1 MCPVA
6 GRLIGVPPPAKVC
19 CHVLVIETDGG
30 VVLVDTGF
38 GTADVADPRR
48 LPRALRAI
56 TRPALDPSETALA
69 RVTALGLAP
78 RDVRAIVCTHLDLD
92 HAGGLADFPDASVH
106 VMTDEHQGATT
117 RPTFLE
123 RHRYLP
129 AQLAHGPRWVLHR
142 ANGDG
147 ETWRGFDA
155 VRALGPEFGA
165 EILLLPLGGHT
176 RGHAGV
182 AVRHERGWI
191 LHAGDAYFHRDE
203 LALDP
208 DVPVGLSAYQRL
220 IAYDDS
226 LRRANQERLRMLA
239 RDAASN
245 DLRVI
250 CAHDPVELERAQAAR
265 FSATPAPVQGVD

>member
-6 GRLIGVPPPAKVC
+6 GRLIGAAHPVRIC
-19 CHVLVIETDGG
+19 CHVLVVETDGG

-56 TRPALDPSETALA
+56 TRPVLDASETAVA

-92 HAGGLADFPDASVH
+92 HAGGLGDFPDAEVH
-106 VMTDEHQGATT
+106 VMTDEHQGATS
-117 RPTFLE
+117 RSTFLE

-142 ANGDG
+142 ASG
-147 ETWRGFDA
+147 ESWRGFDA
-155 VRALGPEFGA
+155 ARALGPAFGA
-165 EILLLPLGGHT
+165 EVLLVPLGGHT

-182 AVRHERGWI
+182 AVRHADGWV
-191 LHAGDAYFHRDE
+191 LHAGDAYFHHAE
-203 LALDP
+203 LEPDP
-208 DVPVGLSAYQRL
+208 KVPIGLSAYQRL
-220 IAYDDS
+220 IAFDDS

-239 RDAASN
+239 NDPAST

-250 CAHDPVELERAQAAR
+250 SAHDPEELERAQAAG
-265 FSATPAPVQGVD
+265 FSATPGASLGVD